1 MRENNIDLVQKD
13 VFKIKELKKVHKTS
27 GIREYWRIIITV
39 ITGKGIEKSVS
50 DVGLL
55 RKICNSPR
63 IFKII
68 ARVLMF
74 IWPHNPKKQRKT
86 LDFRDNRHLEYV
98 HEYTVTQD
106 ETQDTR
112 GSGRRAERYY
122 QIISLPPRELRN
134 ENILIIGGKNVVELF
149 IAWLYGFQWKNISG
163 IDLFSLHPKILI
175 MDMEDMKFP
184 NESYDNVT
192 MANVYGYQLDPE
204 KCISEISRILKP
216 GGKLVFN
223 SSYSPVSDLPVYQLR
238 VNQILDIFKK
248 YNFEVLYH
256 SNENKPPN
264 VSHIWSLQKK
274 DFSNLTLDPIL

>member
-1 MRENNIDLVQKD
+1 MRENNIDLVKKD

-27 GIREYWRIIITV
+27 GIREYWRIIIAV
-39 ITGKGIEKSVS
+39 ITCKGIEKSVS

-68 ARVLMF
+68 ARALMF

-122 QIISLPPRELRN
+122 QII
-134 ENILIIGGKNVVELF
+134 
-149 IAWLYGFQWKNISG
+149 
-163 IDLFSLHPKILI
+163 
-175 MDMEDMKFP
+175 
-184 NESYDNVT
+184 
-192 MANVYGYQLDPE
+192 
-204 KCISEISRILKP
+204 
-216 GGKLVFN
+216 
-223 SSYSPVSDLPVYQLR
+223 
-238 VNQILDIFKK
+238 
-248 YNFEVLYH
+248 
-256 SNENKPPN
+256 
-264 VSHIWSLQKK
+264 
-274 DFSNLTLDPIL
+274 